1 VVPEKP
7 YNVYTREPTGER
19 AKDRR
24 RWPYAVVAAVFV
36 VAAILGWQVLGVP
49 RVAAVTPGPDA
60 FVKDR
65 ALTVV
70 LDVHGLQRLSGVR
83 VTFDGQDMTAKAA
96 RAGDRLTFITGTLAD
111 GPHAVAFTATSSN
124 LFRHQVR
131 KDWRFT
137 VDTSIPTLKLDG
149 AADEGRI
156 NTSPAAFSGSTEP
169 FSTVTVSSGAVQAS
183 GQADASGKYTVS
195 AKLPDGPSSV
205 QITTA
210 DRAGN
215 TTSKHLDVYVDAV
228 PPTLTATQLDKV
240 AHSSRLKVHV
250 QAQDQLGTPKVRVV
264 LDGKQHSLKGPVA
277 GAVFTAKH
285 LAQGTHKLVIT
296 ATDKGGNVV
305 TSKQTWLVDSTE
317 HFGAAA
323 MWPGA
328 EGKDVKQLQK
338 RLGTAGVYSGLR
350 SGVYDSRTT
359 AAVKKFQAKY
369 GLAVDG
375 LVGTNMLTALSGQI
389 IVDIG
394 SLRLYL
400 YQDGHLVK
408 SYPVATGQPAWP
420 TPTGTYS
427 IVTMQKDPTWLP
439 PNSDWA
445 KNATPIPPGTAN
457 PLGTRWMGTSAPG
470 VGMHGVPPSED
481 SSIGTYASHGCIR
494 MHNWD
499 AVDLFSRVSV
509 GMPVIIR
516 Q

>member
-1 VVPEKP
+1 VLEKS
-7 YNVYTREPTGER
+7 YNIYRRERTDDR
-19 AKDRR
+19 RR
-24 RWPYAVVAAVFV
+24 RWPYVIVAAVCVF
-36 VAAILGWQVLGVP
+36 AALVGWQVLGVP

-60 FVKDR
+60 YVKDQ
-65 ALTVV
+65 ALTVI
-70 LDVHGLQRLSGVR
+70 LDVRGLQKLSGVR
-83 VTFDGQDMTAKAA
+83 VTFDGRDITDKAA
-96 RAGDRLTFITGTLAD
+96 RSGDKLTFVTGKLAD
-111 GPHAVAFTATSSN
+111 GPHSVAFVATSSN
-124 LFRHQVR
+124 LFRHEVR

-149 AADEGRI
+149 SADEGRI
-156 NTSPAAFSGSTEP
+156 NTSPASFSGSTEP
-169 FSTVTVSSGAVQAS
+169 FSTVTVTSGSVRAS

-195 AKLPDGPSSV
+195 AKLPDGPSTV
-205 QITTA
+205 QITTT

-215 TTSKHLDVYVDAV
+215 MTFKQIGVYVDAV
-228 PPTLTATQLDKV
+228 PPTLAVTPIDKV
-240 AHSSRLKVHV
+240 EHSSRIKIHL
-250 QAQDQLGTPKVRVV
+250 QASDQLETPKVKVV
-264 LDGKQHSLKGPVA
+264 LDGATKHPKGPVSD
-277 GAVFTAKH
+277 AVVSAKN

-296 ATDKGGNVV
+296 VTDKGGNVV

-317 HFGAAA
+317 HFGSAA

-338 RLGTAGVYSGLR
+338 RLAGAGVYSGLK
-350 SGVYDSRTT
+350 SGVYDKETE

-375 LVGTNMLTALSGQI
+375 RVGTNMLTALSGQI

-400 YQDGHLVK
+400 YSDGHLVK

-420 TPTGTYS
+420 TPTGSYS
-427 IVTMQKDPTWLP
+427 IVNMQKDPTWLP

-470 VGMHGVPPSED
+470 VGIHGVPPSED

-499 AVDLFSRVSV
+499 AVDLFSRVTV

>member
-1 VVPEKP
+1 MVPEKS
-7 YNVYTREPTGER
+7 YNIYRRER
-19 AKDRR
+19 SRDRR
-24 RWPYAVVAAVFV
+24 RWPYAIVAAVFV
-36 VAAILGWQVLGVP
+36 VAAVLGWQVLGVP

-60 FVKDR
+60 YVKDR
-65 ALTVV
+65 ALTVI
-70 LDVHGLQRLSGVR
+70 LDVHGLQKLSGVR
-83 VTFDGQDMTAKAA
+83 VTFDGRDITADSA
-96 RAGDRLTFITGTLAD
+96 RSGDRLTFTTGKLAD
-111 GPHAVAFTATSSN
+111 GPHAVSFVATSSN

-156 NTSPAAFSGSTEP
+156 NTSPASFSGSTEP
-169 FSTVTVSSGAVQAS
+169 FSTVTVSSGAVKAS
-183 GQADASGKYTVS
+183 GEADASGKYTVS
-195 AKLPDGPSSV
+195 AKLPDGPSTV
-205 QITTA
+205 QVTTT

-215 TTSKHLDVYVDAV
+215 TTSKQLDVYVDAV
-228 PPTLTATQLDKV
+228 PPTLTATQLDGV
-240 AHSSRLKVHV
+240 AHSARIKIHV
-250 QAQDQLGTPKVRVV
+250 QARDQLGTPRVKVL
-264 LDGKQHSLKGPVA
+264 LDGTKKDLRGPAAAAIVSA
-277 GAVFTAKH
+277 RN
-285 LAQGTHKLVIT
+285 LAQGTHRLVIT
-296 ATDKGGNVV
+296 VTDKGGNVV

-317 HFGAAA
+317 HFGSAA

-328 EGKDVKQLQK
+328 RGKDVKQLQK
-338 RLGTAGVYSGLR
+338 RLAGIGVYRGIK
-350 SGVYDSRTT
+350 SGVYDSETST
-359 AAVKKFQAKY
+359 AVKKFQARY
-369 GLAVDG
+369 SMAVDG
-375 LVGTNMLTALSGQI
+375 HVNTNMLTALSGQI

-400 YQDGHLVK
+400 YSDGHLVK
-408 SYPVATGQPAWP
+408 SYPVATGQPAYP

-427 IVTMQKDPTWLP
+427 IVNMQKDPTWLP

-481 SSIGTYASHGCIR
+481 ATIGTYASHGCIR

-499 AVDLFSRVSV
+499 AVDLFSRVTV